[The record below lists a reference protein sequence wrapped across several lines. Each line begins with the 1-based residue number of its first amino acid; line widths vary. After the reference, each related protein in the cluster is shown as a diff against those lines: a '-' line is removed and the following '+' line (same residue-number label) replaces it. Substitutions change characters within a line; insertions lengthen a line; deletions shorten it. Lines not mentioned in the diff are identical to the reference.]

1 MPLSADTLSRDLRAM
16 FADLPQAVTIRRGPR
31 VIVADKAPCAATE
44 AGGEGVP
51 AQGAQGM
58 DFADSPEISVAA
70 SDCSSPPAPGDSA
83 TVSGWPRRY
92 RVASVRRV
100 LGDVA
105 YALQLEAV

>member
-31 VIVADKAPCAATE
+31 EVVADKAPCAATE

-58 DFADSPEISVAA
+58 DFADGPEISVAA
-70 SDCSSPPAPGDSA
+70 ADCAETPRPGDSA
-83 TVSGWPRRY
+83 VISGWPRKY

-100 LGDVA
+100 PGDVA